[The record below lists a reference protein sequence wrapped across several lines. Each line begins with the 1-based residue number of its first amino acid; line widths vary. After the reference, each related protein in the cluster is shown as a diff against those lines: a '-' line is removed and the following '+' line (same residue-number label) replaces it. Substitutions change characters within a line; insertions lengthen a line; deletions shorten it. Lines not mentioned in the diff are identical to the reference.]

1 MFVIQYICNV
11 FFIVLDLRLTRLG
24 YGGIPFFLP
33 WPLCREKCVPFWRQ
47 ICSHAIFMTCVFLC
61 FSVFEWCRTCR
72 FFWRFPGHEKT
83 HMAYRKKYKPY
94 ILKYKAL
101 ISKYMPYIFR
111 LFKHLNHKDLQKGQK
126 WRQKHERQR
135 GVLERLLTVFCYA
148 GRGVFCVRG
157 AGILRGRAENKSGDT
172 MTFKLHDISLFE
184 QDT

>member
-1 MFVIQYICNV
+1 MSWKMRAVLAANMFTCNFYDVRFPV
-11 FFIVLDLRLTRLG
+11 FFGVWMMP
-24 YGGIPFFLP
+24 YMP
-33 WPLCREKCVPFWRQ
+33 
-47 ICSHAIFMTCVFLC
+47 
-61 FSVFEWCRTCR
+61 
-72 FFWRFPGHEKT
+72 FFWRFPGHENT

-148 GRGVFCVRG
+148 GRGVFLCARCRDF
-157 AGILRGRAENKSGDT
+157 AGTGGKQKRRYHDFQAAWYLPFRTRYITIKS
-172 MTFKLHDISLFE
+172 
-184 QDT
+184 

>member
-1 MFVIQYICNV
+1 MVFAILYICNV

-72 FFWRFPGHEKT
+72 FPGHEKT
-83 HMAYRKKYKPY
+83 HMA
-94 ILKYKAL
+94 
-101 ISKYMPYIFR
+101 YIFR